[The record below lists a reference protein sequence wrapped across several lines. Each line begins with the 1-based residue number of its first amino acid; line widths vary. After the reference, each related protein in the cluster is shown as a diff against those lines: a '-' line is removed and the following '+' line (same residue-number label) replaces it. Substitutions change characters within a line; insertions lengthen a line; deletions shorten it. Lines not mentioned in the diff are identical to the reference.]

1 MSGHPTGHPVQ
12 PGRPPVSRRRVAII
26 LSAIAGLV
34 VVIALT
40 ATIAALT
47 APDDDDAAA
56 PPASGPAI
64 TDQQATDIAT
74 AVTRSMFE
82 VSPATADKQIAAF
95 KANTCGAFAKDA
107 LPNLITFTDE
117 FKSEDRSSTIKFQ
130 SVAVVPRVPAAPAAE
145 VIVASTWQES
155 DVVNKTRVV
164 YNVIVQNGKTCVD
177 KAQFL

>member
-1 MSGHPTGHPVQ
+1 MSGHPTGQPVQ
-12 PGRPPVSRRRVAII
+12 PRRRPVSRRRVAI
-26 LSAIAGLV
+26 LASAIAGLI

-40 ATIAALT
+40 STIAALT
-47 APDDDDAAA
+47 APDDNDDAA
-56 PPASGPAI
+56 PPVRGPVI

-74 AVTRSMFE
+74 TVTRSMFE

-117 FKSEDRSSTIKFQ
+117 FKSEDRTSTVAFQ
-130 SVAVVPRVPAAPAAE
+130 SIAVAPRVRSAPTAE
-145 VIVASTWQES
+145 VIVASTWQEG

-164 YNVIVQNGKTCVD
+164 YNVIVQNGRTCVD